1 MFWRN
6 EILRLDVGFGEV
18 NNLTPRDGA
27 HTGAVRAWL
36 SAEGLCVAALS
47 VLLYLHLGSSW
58 WMFAGLLLA
67 PDLAILPY
75 LLNPRIG
82 SVSYNVVHS
91 YLLPLG
97 LVTVAIAAHRG
108 GMLPILLIW
117 TAHIG
122 LDRFLGYGLKYPTAF
137 SDTHLGALR
146 NRPERLAADA
156 RQ

>member
-1 MFWRN
+1 MN
-6 EILRLDVGFGEV
+6 T
-18 NNLTPRDGA
+18 LTLRDGTD
-27 HTGAVRAWL
+27 TGAVRAWL
-36 SAEGLCVAALS
+36 RAEGLSVAALS
-47 VLLYLHLGSSW
+47 VLLYWHLGSSW
-58 WMFAGLLLA
+58 WVFVGLLLT
-67 PDLAILPY
+67 PDLAMLPY

-97 LVTVAIAAHRG
+97 LATVTITAHRL

-122 LDRFLGYGLKYPTAF
+122 LDRFLGYGLKYSTAF
-137 SDTHLGALR
+137 RDTHLGALR
-146 NRPERLAADA
+146 NRPERLAAGA